1 MGYNNGHFWTFSK
14 QEERKIQETTLLF
27 GYYNQFSHI
36 TFFKKT
42 GLIYP
47 FVVPCRW
54 LYHLVFLIF
63 SNQKQ
68 GLPSLWV
75 IMCSKLS
82 FPQSENLQMKHFIL
96 QLSTGLRSLWP
107 FMNIVFW
114 SELWIKNRC
123 QINSWILF
131 HY

>member
-1 MGYNNGHFWTFSK
+1 MDIFGHFLSK
-14 QEERKIQETTLLF
+14 KKEKFRRPHFCLDIITSFPTLLF
-27 GYYNQFSHI
+27 
-36 TFFKKT
+36 FKIT
-42 GLIYP
+42 GLISP

-54 LYHLVFLIF
+54 LYRLVFLIF

-68 GLPSLWV
+68 GLPSLGV

-107 FMNIVFW
+107 FMNIVSW